1 MIHRHDA
8 NVAVPVTRVPRC
20 ADAFCWWRWAEYS
33 VSASIMAMAIA
44 ISIGIRDDNTLAS
57 IWMLHFTTMCFGFL
71 VPLAAPRLG

>member
-1 MIHRHDA
+1 
-8 NVAVPVTRVPRC
+8 
-20 ADAFCWWRWAEYS
+20 
-33 VSASIMAMAIA
+33 MAMAIANRTCPNVVPSCSPLHLLQALEPCSIQA